1 MASEIAEKKLK
12 IRPNCAARTHRND
25 ILPIVEISQR
35 VGIPIEAC
43 TFIGSSAIRFFAEDW
58 TLDKLLKLTEDAVS
72 FAVGEGVPVMY
83 VTEDTTRAHPETI
96 RALYTTAIRCGA
108 KAVCVCDTVG
118 HSTPDGARSVVRFV
132 KDIIKEQ
139 GGNIRL
145 DWHGHQDRG
154 LGVINSIAAIQGG
167 ADQVHGSALGI
178 GERVGNTPMDQLLV
192 NLKLMDWIQN
202 DLSRLGEYCAV
213 ASQACGWDIP
223 YNYPVFG
230 RDAFRTATG
239 VHAAAVIK
247 SYRKG
252 DRELADLVYSG
263 VPAGQFGLEQVVEI
277 GPMSGKSNVIYW
289 LEKRGIEA
297 NDDRVSRIYDRAKQA
312 SAVLADDEI
321 MRLV

>member
-1 MASEIAEKKLK
+1 
-12 IRPNCAARTHRND
+12 
-25 ILPIVEISQR
+25 
-35 VGIPIEAC
+35 AC
-43 TFIGSSAIRFFAEDW
+43 TFIGSSPIRFYAEGW
-58 TLDKLLKLTEDAVS
+58 TLDKLLEMTEDAVT
-72 FAVGEGVPVMY
+72 FAVSEGLPVMF
-83 VTEDTTRAHPETI
+83 VTEDTTRANPETI

-108 KAVCVCDTVG
+108 RAVCVCDTVG
-118 HSTPDGARSVVRFV
+118 HATPDGAREVVKFV
-132 KDIIKEQ
+132 RGIIDEQ
-139 GGNIRL
+139 GEQVRL

-192 NLKLMDWIQN
+192 NLKLMGWIDN

-213 ASQACGWDIP
+213 ASKACGWTIP
-223 YNYPVFG
+223 LNYPVFG

-252 DRELADLVYSG
+252 DRQLADMVYSG
-263 VPAGQFGLEQVVEI
+263 VPAGLFGLEQVVEI

-289 LEKRGIEA
+289 LEKRGIEPSE
-297 NDDRVSRIYDRAKQA
+297 DRVSRIYDRAKQA
-312 SAVLADDEI
+312 TAVLLDEEI
-321 MRLV
+321 ML